1 MHRLFE
7 WLHRAGLFT
16 GVTVNV
22 HVQNLQIVNTGGA
35 AKGPGPKGDLR
46 TSAKIGRPGTIRRL
60 ALPMPAVARRP
71 PPEIHLLTVS
81 RPRPSDA
88 LIKESSRADWA
99 PIMKGL
105 EKRR

>member
-46 TSAKIGRPGTIRRL
+46 TSATD
-60 ALPMPAVARRP
+60 
-71 PPEIHLLTVS
+71 
-81 RPRPSDA
+81 PRA
-88 LIKESSRADWA
+88 
-99 PIMKGL
+99 
-105 EKRR
+105 